1 MSIKVSESVVDLDA
15 ILNRL
20 GYNDSQINE
29 MMQYDVFLLP
39 NDLESPESYFV
50 DKSVKVKNEIAKKLR
65 IAVITRQGA
74 KSHYQ
79 AQRAAEIVLP
89 VLVFLGWQAFDI
101 GKDILASMIYDM
113 YVRYRYRGRVP
124 NAKLRCVVV
133 DKKRQIRKELE
144 AEGPANDLAKILRE
158 FKLAS

>member
-39 NDLESPESYFV
+39 NDIESPESYFV
-50 DKSVKVKNEIAKKLR
+50 DKSVKVKNEIVKKLR

-113 YVRYRYRGRVP
+113 YVRYRYQGRVP

>member
-1 MSIKVSESVVDLDA
+1 MSIKVSESVVDLDT

-20 GYNDSQINE
+20 GYDDSQINE

-39 NDLESPESYFV
+39 NDIESPESYFV

-101 GKDILASMIYDM
+101 GKDILASVIYDM
-113 YVRYRYRGRVP
+113 YVRYRYRGHVP

-133 DKKRQIRKELE
+133 DEKRRIRKELE

-158 FKLAS
+158 FKLAK